1 MAPCPGAGQTNT
13 KYKTA
18 KWHLAQVEAN
28 TASRLIFEV
37 EGGDSDRGFAA
48 VDEILVRKVDICAT
62 TPTNAVPG
70 MKLKIGGSP
79 ELQNGTFFRRSDN
92 KWPGDDHR
100 ESRFEMIL
108 LLWLSSWL

>member
-1 MAPCPGAGQTNT
+1 METKQTNVKY
-13 KYKTA
+13 KYKTT

-62 TPTNAVPG
+62 TPANAAPG
-70 MKLKIGGSP
+70 MFIVENWRIAQIAKWDF
-79 ELQNGTFFRRSDN
+79 LQAVRQQVARR
-92 KWPGDDHR
+92 PPAR
-100 ESRFEMIL
+100 VQV
-108 LLWLSSWL
+108 

>member
-1 MAPCPGAGQTNT
+1 M
-13 KYKTA
+13 
-18 KWHLAQVEAN
+18 EAN

-92 KWPGDDHR
+92 KWPGDHQR
-100 ESRFEMIL
+100 ESRFEMIRVPNPL
-108 LLWLSSWL
+108 PIAIFVIMVVTQV

>member
-1 MAPCPGAGQTNT
+1 MAPGAGAGQTNT

-70 MKLKIGGSP
+70 ISTV
-79 ELQNGTFFRRSDN
+79 ENWRIARIARWNFFQAVRQQVARR
-92 KWPGDDHR
+92 PPAR
-100 ESRFEMIL
+100 VQV
-108 LLWLSSWL
+108 